1 MGGKRLTQRPRRK
14 NKRRFPIPSYLT
26 FKSLCDLCALRV
38 SLSCASKPG
47 LIPQTCNLLTS
58 AGVSPKP
65 LSVFMSNLESVAGQP
80 KYRRIVLKLSG
91 EALREPGSHET
102 ISPRIVTDIAKH
114 IQQVRDLGVE
124 IAIVIGGGNIWRG
137 LTASHRGM
145 DRTTADYMGMLATVI
160 NGMALQSALEQI
172 GVVTRLQT
180 AIEMAN
186 VAEPFILRRA
196 IRHLELGRVVI
207 FGAGTGNPFF
217 STDTTAALRASEIRA
232 EVILKATKVDGI
244 YDSDPKTNPKA
255 LRYETVTY
263 TEALAKRLKIMD
275 STAFSLCMDNR
286 VPIVVFDMA
295 MPHNIKRV
303 VCGEKVG
310 TLVTAE

>member
-1 MGGKRLTQRPRRK
+1 
-14 NKRRFPIPSYLT
+14 
-26 FKSLCDLCALRV
+26 
-38 SLSCASKPG
+38 
-47 LIPQTCNLLTS
+47 
-58 AGVSPKP
+58 
-65 LSVFMSNLESVAGQP
+65 MSNLESASGQP

-91 EALREPGSHET
+91 ESLREPGSHEA
-102 ISPRIVTDIAKH
+102 ISPVIVTDIAKQ
-114 IQQVRDLGVE
+114 ILQVRDLGVE

-232 EVILKATKVDGI
+232 EVILKATKVDGV
-244 YDSDPKTNPKA
+244 YDSDPKTNPNA
-255 LRYETVTY
+255 LRYETITY
-263 TEALAKRLKIMD
+263 VEALVKRLKIMD

-286 VPIVVFDMA
+286 IPIIVFDMA
-295 MPHNIKRV
+295 TPQNVKRV